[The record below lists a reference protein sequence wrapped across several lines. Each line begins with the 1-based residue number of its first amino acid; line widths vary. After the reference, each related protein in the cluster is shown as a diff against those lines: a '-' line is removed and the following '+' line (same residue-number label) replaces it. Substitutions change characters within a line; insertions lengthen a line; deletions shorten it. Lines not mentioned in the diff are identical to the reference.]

1 MDLHITWVEIAIR
14 LGLALLAGGII
25 GLDRNERGK
34 PAGLRT
40 TLLVGLA
47 AAVTMVMVNLLI
59 STKGKT
65 SDSFVQLDMM
75 RLPLGLLT
83 GMGFIGA
90 GAIVRK
96 GESVQGV
103 TTAATLWC
111 VTIIGLAFG
120 SGLLTL
126 GMVAFVLA
134 LIVLTLVAKLETIL
148 PQQQDA
154 YLTLLLAE
162 GDFTAEDIRKLLGA
176 AKCNIVHLTMGY
188 SQQRLRRMECR
199 LRYHARRNPS
209 RPPPFV
215 EALAANPAI
224 KKLRWKC

>member
-1 MDLHITWVEIAIR
+1 MDLRITWVEIALR

-40 TLLVGLA
+40 TLLVCLA

-65 SDSFVQLDMM
+65 PDSFVQLDMM

-120 SGLLTL
+120 AGLIVL
-126 GMVAFVLA
+126 GSVAFGLA
-134 LIVLTLVAKLETIL
+134 LVVLTLVAQVEKVL

-154 YLTLLLAE
+154 YLTLVLAE
-162 GDFTAEDIRKLLGA
+162 GDFGDEEIRALLGA
-176 AKCNIVHLTMGY
+176 ARCHVTHLTMGY
-188 SQQRLRRMECR
+188 REQRLRFVECH

-209 RPPPFV
+209 KPPPFV
-215 EALAANPAI
+215 AALAGNPAV
-224 KKLRWKC
+224 KKLRWKS